1 MDRIII
7 IIITAGTKLFSNDLQ
22 FTANFERSGNSFEIN
37 RPSQRERKK
46 IFGRSISSSFGWR
59 RRGDRKVGQLIG
71 AFTDKTGRIEDQGGG
86 EEGSVQ

>member
-37 RPSQRERKK
+37 RPSQRERK
-46 IFGRSISSSFGWR
+46 
-59 RRGDRKVGQLIG
+59 RKFSVG
-71 AFTDKTGRIEDQGGG
+71 AFPRVSDGG
-86 EEGSVQ
+86 EGGSKGWPINWRVHG

>member
-59 RRGDRKVGQLIG
+59 GGGDRKVGQLIG
-71 AFTDKTGRIEDQGGG
+71 AFTDKTGRIEDQGERRGRG
-86 EEGSVQ
+86 VQ